1 MKVYTNSELYPN
13 KKEEEKK
20 TEDLNRNEAPTQK
33 IEKIPPSPSPLEME
47 KEKTEKKVIENP
59 LQINDEL
66 R

>member
-1 MKVYTNSELYPN
+1 MKVYTNSELYSN

-47 KEKTEKKVIENP
+47 KEKTE
-59 LQINDEL
+59 
-66 R
+66 